1 MSKVMVMNHP
11 LISHKLAMIR
21 NKDTKSTEFRQLVSE
36 IASLMTFDMAR
47 NLKTKKV
54 LVETPITTATCEVL
68 DKDIILVPILRA
80 GLGMVDGIS
89 NLIPSAKIGHIGLY
103 RDEET
108 HEPCEYYAKFPE
120 NLPNATVIVLDP
132 MLATGGSLV
141 AAVDMIK
148 KRGATDIRYIGLVGA
163 PEGVKRMQEAHP
175 DVDIY
180 LAALD
185 EKLNENCYIVPGLGD
200 CGDRL
205 FGTK

>member
-1 MSKVMVMNHP
+1 MSKVTVMNHP
-11 LISHKLAMIR
+11 LISHKLSILR
-21 NKDTKSTEFRQLVSE
+21 HKDTKSKDFRELLNE
-36 IASLMTFDMAR
+36 IASLMTFDICR
-47 NLKTKKV
+47 DLKTKDIEI
-54 LVETPITTATCEVL
+54 ETPICKTVCQEL

-80 GLGMVDGIS
+80 GLGMVEGILQ
-89 NLIPSAKIGHIGLY
+89 LIPTAKVGHIGLY

-108 HEPCEYYAKFPE
+108 HEPCEYYAKFPTGLE
-120 NLPNATVIVLDP
+120 DATIIVLDP
-132 MLATGGSLV
+132 MLATGGSAS
-141 AAVDMIK
+141 AAITMIK
-148 KRGATDIRYIGLVGA
+148 RRGAKDIRYIGLVGA
-163 PEGVKRMQEAHP
+163 PEGVDRLTKDHP

>member
-1 MSKVMVMNHP
+1 MSKVTVMNHP
-11 LISHKLAMIR
+11 LISHKLAILR
-21 NKDTKSTEFRQLVSE
+21 HKDTKSKDFRELLNE
-36 IASLMTFDMAR
+36 IASLMTFDICR
-47 NLKTKKV
+47 DLRTKEV
-54 LVETPITTATCEVL
+54 LVETPICTAKCQEL

-80 GLGMVDGIS
+80 GLGMVEGILQ
-89 NLIPSAKIGHIGLY
+89 LIPTAKVGHIGLY

-108 HEPCEYYAKFPE
+108 HEPCEYYAKFPTGLDE
-120 NLPNATVIVLDP
+120 ATIFVLDP
-132 MLATGGSLV
+132 MLATGGS
-141 AAVDMIK
+141 AAAAITMIK
-148 KRGATDIRYIGLVGA
+148 KRGAKDIRYIGLVGA
-163 PEGVKRMQEAHP
+163 PEGVEKLQSAHP